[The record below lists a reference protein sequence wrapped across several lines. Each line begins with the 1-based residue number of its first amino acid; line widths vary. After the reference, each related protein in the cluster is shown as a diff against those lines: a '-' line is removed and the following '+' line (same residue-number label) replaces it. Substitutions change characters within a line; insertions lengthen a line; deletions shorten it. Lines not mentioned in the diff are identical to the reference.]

1 MRFVLDGARIPDRSA
16 LHRALAEG
24 LNFPE
29 WYGGNLD
36 ALHDCMTD
44 ISEPA
49 EIEICNMRALEAALG
64 GYARAFRRALTDS
77 AAENKNLRVIIRE
90 AD

>member
-1 MRFVLDGARIPDRSA
+1 MRFVLDASKIADRQA

-24 LNFPE
+24 LRFPE

-36 ALHDCMTD
+36 ALHDSLTE

-49 EIEICNMRALEAALG
+49 EIEICNTRALEAALG
-64 GYARAFRRALTDS
+64 GYARAFRRTLTDS
-77 AAENKNLRVIIRE
+77 AAENENLRVILRE
-90 AD
+90 SD